1 MIRIFLI
8 FLLIATCHIRQ
19 SGAADNSTV
28 FKREKVGNETVI
40 WKKSPNGTGV
50 LVYLESGRIALNQCI
65 PSNKLKNPKTVK
77 TRIRDYKQS
86 KEVKVQ
92 RDSLI
97 KLFGHS
103 LELTVKIKL
112 LESRGDSPVTLNIGI
127 NSRGK
132 IVQVVFVLKQEEMG
146 IFTSKD
152 ICEITKALSAQ
163 FTFTEPSRFDLGS
176 VSLDVPIFKR
186 NLSTRRNSGFR

>member
-1 MIRIFLI
+1 MMRIFLI
-8 FLLIATCHIRQ
+8 ILLIATCQIRK
-19 SGAADNSTV
+19 SVAADNSTV

-40 WKKSPNGTGV
+40 WKKSANGTGV

-65 PSNKLKNPKTVK
+65 PSNKLKNPKMVK

-86 KEVKVQ
+86 KEVKAQ
-92 RDSLI
+92 QDSLI
-97 KLFGHS
+97 TLFGHS
-103 LELTVKIKL
+103 LELIVKIKL
-112 LESRGDSPVTLNIGI
+112 LESRGDTPVTLNLGI

-152 ICEITKALSAQ
+152 VSEITKALSAQ
-163 FTFTEPSRFDLGS
+163 FTFTEPSRFDLGC
-176 VSLDVPIFKR
+176 VTLDVPIFKR